1 MSTKYQTGLRVSEYV
16 LEECVGSGAFAEVW
30 RARHHIWESEQVAVK
45 LPLQPEF
52 ARYLRR
58 EGAVVHGVRHAN
70 VVRVLGIDPYG
81 EIPYLVMEL
90 VRGPSLKS
98 VIVEHRTGVPVDL
111 ALRVFRG
118 ILTGLAAA
126 HEANVIHRDIKPG
139 NILLDLN
146 GKPLS
151 ELRSEQ
157 VKLGDFGFG
166 LADVDAMQ
174 SIAQSASISRSD
186 ALVGTIA
193 YMAPELRDGH
203 AAADEKSDLYAVG
216 VVLFELLTGERPA
229 GAELPSSVRPAISP
243 ALDEL
248 FKKLYARHDRRYASA
263 NAVLHDL
270 DARVPA
276 PDGAPGA
283 PHLPPLPESGRPRS
297 SRANWTC
304 GSCHRPADPA
314 DQFCIHCG
322 AQLVERVRRC
332 PGCDGFPGVDDR
344 FCIFCGASLPPVTT

>member
-30 RARHHIWESEQVAVK
+30 RARHHIWESERVAVK

-58 EGAVVHGVRHAN
+58 EGSVVHGLRHPN
-70 VVRVLGIDPYG
+70 VVRVIGIDPYG

-98 VIVEHRTGVPVDL
+98 VLSEHRTGVPVDL
-111 ALRVFRG
+111 GLRIFRG

-139 NILLDLN
+139 NILLDLD

-203 AAADEKSDLYAVG
+203 VAADEKSDLYAVG

-229 GAELPSSVRPAISP
+229 GAEVPSSMRPAISP
-243 ALDEL
+243 ALDDI

-263 NAVLHDL
+263 SAVLHDL
-270 DARVPA
+270 DARIA
-276 PDGAPGA
+276 PRAETTGGAR
-283 PHLPPLPESGRPRS
+283 LPPLPEAAI
-297 SRANWTC
+297 SRASRATWTC
-304 GSCHRPADPA
+304 ATCHRPADPA

-322 AQLVERVRRC
+322 AQLVESVRRC
-332 PGCDGFPGVDDR
+332 PGCEGYPGVDDR